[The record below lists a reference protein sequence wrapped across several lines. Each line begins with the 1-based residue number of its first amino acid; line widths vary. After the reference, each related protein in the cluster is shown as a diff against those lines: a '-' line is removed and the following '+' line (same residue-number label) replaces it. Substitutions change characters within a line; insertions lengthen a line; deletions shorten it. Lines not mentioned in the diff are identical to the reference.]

1 MVLGSNPIMV
11 EVFFVFSLFTD
22 RLRDYLKVK
31 FRKALGTAAKAQIS
45 NWGQLKKTSSEPT
58 YLYITL
64 VAIALR
70 LGAAGM
76 RMVRVLSPGHLRSAI
91 TPPRH

>member
-1 MVLGSNPIMV
+1 MVGPWACNFMVLGSNPIMV
-11 EVFFVFSLFTD
+11 EVFFVYSLLTD

-64 VAIALR
+64 NKIL
-70 LGAAGM
+70 
-76 RMVRVLSPGHLRSAI
+76 
-91 TPPRH
+91 TPQKKLFNP

>member
-1 MVLGSNPIMV
+1 MVGPWACKLMVVGSNPIMV
-11 EVFFVFSLFTD
+11 EVFFVYSLLTD

-64 VAIALR
+64 FKIIL
-70 LGAAGM
+70 
-76 RMVRVLSPGHLRSAI
+76 HLICEYSNM
-91 TPPRH
+91 TKNVTSS